1 MKVTRSQLETLIE
14 NEVRKMLDETEIA
27 GRASGIV
34 KQLMDGQAIADAF
47 AKLKAG
53 LDKAGSPGAPGR
65 VEEVALLLD
74 TLGIN
79 YDDITKVTPHLRKDK
94 SAPAAAPAEAPP
106 GGAPAA

>member
-1 MKVTRSQLETLIE
+1 MKVTKNQLETLIE
-14 NEVRKMLDETEIA
+14 NEVRKMLDETEVA

-34 KQLMDGQAIADAF
+34 KQLMGQQVVAGVF

-53 LDKAGSPGAPGR
+53 LDKAGAPGSPSR

-79 YDDITKVTPHLRKDK
+79 YDDITKVNPHLRKDK
-94 SAPAAAPAEAPP
+94 SAAAAAPAEAPP